1 MAVGFSAEAR
11 RTRRKRGE
19 RLFALALFAIS
30 GATAQVHW
38 KDALSQPAAWYGSAE
53 AVRIAEN
60 LLVYQQAT
68 GAWDKNIDMSAAPAP
83 GKAAG
88 MSTIDNGATYTQMEY
103 LARAHR
109 ATGNAKYAAAFRR
122 GLKYLLKAQYPNGG
136 WPQFYPLRNGYWDHI
151 TYNDD
156 AMVGVMTLLRGIVRR
171 RPEYSFMN
179 DEERTRAKK
188 AMDRGI
194 EVILKTQVVQNGTLT
209 VWCAQ
214 HDEKTLAPAKARS
227 YELPSLSGSESVGIV
242 EFLMGIEK
250 PSPEVVKSVK
260 AAVAWFERSKITGI
274 RVVVKDGDRVVVE
287 DPQAPPLW
295 ARFYELGTNRPFFCG
310 RDGVVKYR
318 LSEIEA
324 ERRNHYNW
332 YVDRPAKL
340 LREDYPKW
348 VGLL

>member
-1 MAVGFSAEAR
+1 MRAVVVGLMAVICAPAE
-11 RTRRKRGE
+11 
-19 RLFALALFAIS
+19 
-30 GATAQVHW
+30 VHW
-38 KDALSQPAAWYGSAE
+38 KDALAQPAAWYGSAE
-53 AVRIAEN
+53 AVRIADN
-60 LLVYQQAT
+60 LLLYQQAT
-68 GAWDKNIDMSAAPAP
+68 GAWDKNIDMSVPPDA

-103 LARAHR
+103 LARVHR

-122 GLKYLLKAQYPNGG
+122 GFEYLLQAQYANGG
-136 WPQFYPLRNGYWDHI
+136 WPEFYPLRHGYWDHI

-156 AMVGVMTLLRGIVRR
+156 AMIGVMTLLRGIVQRK
-171 RPEYSFMN
+171 PEYSFLT
-179 DEERTRAKK
+179 DEERARARK
-188 AMDRGI
+188 AMDKGV
-194 EVILKTQVVQNGTLT
+194 EVILKTQVVQDGKLT

-242 EFLMGIEK
+242 EFLMGIDK
-250 PSPEVVKSVK
+250 PGPEVVKSVK
-260 AAVAWFERSKITGI
+260 AAVEWFERSKITGI

-287 DPQAPPLW
+287 DPKAPPLW
-295 ARFYELGTNRPFFCG
+295 ARFYELGTNRAFFCG

-332 YVDRPAKL
+332 YVERPAKL
-340 LREDYPKW
+340 LRDDYPRW
-348 VGLL
+348 ARLL